1 MESMRKAFEEV
12 TYPTLQLAG
21 TYTAH
26 GLRRRH
32 DTGEYVSDMLEDHWQ
47 TFQEG
52 WEAGIEYFKKSLSE
66 Y

>member
-26 GLRRRH
+26 GLRRRQ
-32 DTGEYVSDMLEDHWQ
+32 DTGEYVSDILEDHWQ